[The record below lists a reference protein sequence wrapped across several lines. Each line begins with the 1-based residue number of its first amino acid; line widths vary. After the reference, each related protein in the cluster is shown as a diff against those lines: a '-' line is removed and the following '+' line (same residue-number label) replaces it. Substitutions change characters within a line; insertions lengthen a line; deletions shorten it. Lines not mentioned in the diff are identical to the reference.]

1 MNIIVAVDK
10 NWAIGKNNKI
20 MWSIPADMRFFR
32 EKTTGHVVV
41 MGRKTLESFPNG
53 LPLKQRTNIVL
64 SRDKNYQ
71 VKGTLVM
78 HTTEELLEHLKGYA
92 PEEIFI
98 IGGESIYRQF
108 LPYCDTAYVTKI
120 DHAYD
125 ADTHFPNL
133 DEMPEW
139 EMTEAGGEQTSFD
152 LEFVFTKYERKS
164 GGISFE

>member
-10 NWAIGKNNKI
+10 NWAIGKNNKM

-164 GGISFE
+164 GTKGFE

>member
-10 NWAIGKNNKI
+10 NWAIGKNNKM

-125 ADTHFPNL
+125 ADTHFSNL

-139 EMTEAGGEQTSFD
+139 EMTEAGEEQTSFD

-164 GGISFE
+164 GTKGFE

>member
-10 NWAIGKNNKI
+10 NWAIGKNNKM

-139 EMTEAGGEQTSFD
+139 GMTEAGEEQTSFD

-164 GGISFE
+164 GTKGFE

>member
-10 NWAIGKNNKI
+10 NWAIGKNNKM

-53 LPLKQRTNIVL
+53 LPLKQRTNLIL
-64 SRDKNYQ
+64 SRDRSYK
-71 VKGTLVM
+71 VKGALVL
-78 HTTEELLEHLKGYA
+78 HTMEELLEHLKEYDSSD
-92 PEEIFI
+92 IFI

-108 LPYCDTAYVTKI
+108 LPYCDTAYVTRI
-120 DHAYD
+120 DPAYD
-125 ADTHFPNL
+125 ADTYFPNL
-133 DEMPEW
+133 DELLEW
-139 EMTEAGGEQTSFD
+139 TMTEVSEEQTSFD

>member
-10 NWAIGKNNKI
+10 NWAIGKNNKM

-152 LEFVFTKYERKS
+152 LEFVFTRYERKS
-164 GGISFE
+164 GTKSFE